1 MTPWLYMGT
10 LGLTWLR
17 QVSFLLWLIQQ
28 NALSFKACY
37 ITADCCLIH
46 SPHTEDIVLTLLVTA
61 LTHFH
66 CNPCFPNQKRG
77 SIHVHDSFVAG
88 IGRQPFA
95 KSRLSLYVS
104 SVCGGLQS
112 GRRAALHAD
121 KPGQGEAAVPVY
133 APIHHRYGNYYSVVC
148 EADPHLASK
157 TGSPGDTDY
166 KTLQWRLSLLRA
178 GLSFSPPVNWG
189 GRWWWWWLTS
199 IDEKSFSGR
208 HLGPLLDLHLYTLN
222 EDHACHVCIR
232 SGEYIPFQFTSVH
245 VFLSLF

>member
-1 MTPWLYMGT
+1 MHTPFRAKPRVFQMSSTATPVFLTRSGVQYTCTTHSW
-10 LGLTWLR
+10 LGLADSPSLSPASRFTSA
-17 QVSFLLWLIQQ
+17 VSVE
-28 NALSFKACY
+28 
-37 ITADCCLIH
+37 DC
-46 SPHTEDIVLTLLVTA
+46 
-61 LTHFH
+61 
-66 CNPCFPNQKRG
+66 K
-77 SIHVHDSFVAG
+77 
-88 IGRQPFA
+88 
-95 KSRLSLYVS
+95 
-104 SVCGGLQS
+104 S

-133 APIHHRYGNYYSVVC
+133 APIHHRYGNYHSVVC

-245 VFLSLF
+245 VFLSF